1 MPEPLEL
8 NAVLQGRR
16 ITSIEPGDTN
26 GWMLINLET
35 TCDELRMFL
44 TMWVGG
50 RKGESEDNHSATC
63 SLHEGNWVAVVR
75 DGRDPLMPMAS
86 ALTCDN

>member
-1 MPEPLEL
+1 MVVNIETNNDEP
-8 NAVLQGRR
+8 
-16 ITSIEPGDTN
+16 
-26 GWMLINLET
+26 
-35 TCDELRMFL
+35 RMFL
-44 TMWVGG
+44 TIWVGG

-86 ALTCDN
+86 ASALTSAER